1 MRRVHL
7 LPEDASALRDEVS
20 AVVGEKCTTEQQD
33 ESSPT
38 DRSLSLQFER
48 ILTAKEMIFVYAQIV
63 RSFTQKFVNEI
74 AL

>member
-1 MRRVHL
+1 MRT
-7 LPEDASALRDEVS
+7 PVS
-20 AVVGEKCTTEQQD
+20 AVVGEKYTTEQQ